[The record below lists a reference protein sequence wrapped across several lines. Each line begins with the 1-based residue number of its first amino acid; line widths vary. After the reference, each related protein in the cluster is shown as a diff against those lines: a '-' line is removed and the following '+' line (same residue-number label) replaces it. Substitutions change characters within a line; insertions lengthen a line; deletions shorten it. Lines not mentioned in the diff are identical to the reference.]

1 MTSRNVIPV
10 SNTMSF
16 CTIVTTTCVHSL
28 KLDATSNF
36 TSPLTRGFFACVLYL
51 YLQMC
56 TIERQQQ
63 LRVNQLLNAY
73 LASPSEFTLSVY
85 RRAFEKLNRIRGYH
99 D

>member
-10 SNTMSF
+10 SNTISF
-16 CTIVTTTCVHSL
+16 CSIVTTTCVHSL
-28 KLDATSNF
+28 KLDATSD
-36 TSPLTRGFFACVLYL
+36 PPPRQARGFFACVLYL

-85 RRAFEKLNRIRGYH
+85 RRAFEKLNRLRGYH